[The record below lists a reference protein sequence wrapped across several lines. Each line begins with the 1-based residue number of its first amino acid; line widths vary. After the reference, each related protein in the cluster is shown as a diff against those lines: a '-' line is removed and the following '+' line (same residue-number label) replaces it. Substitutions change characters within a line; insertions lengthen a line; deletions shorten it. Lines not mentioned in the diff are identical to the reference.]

1 MKLYT
6 EEQIRKAFYN
16 GIEYSKTI
24 HPASIGHHNQYV
36 EEMIKSLTSIE
47 LPSNEEINERSYY
60 DKDNDKLIV
69 NAAEI
74 ARFRDG
80 AKWLKDKILTQNK

>member
-47 LPSNEEINERSYY
+47 LPSDEEIISTAYADRAVDYCEQQ
-60 DKDNDKLIV
+60 KQV
-69 NAAEI
+69 GFE
-74 ARFRDG
+74 DG
-80 AKWLKDKILTQNK
+80 AKWLRDKILNQNK

>member
-47 LPSNEEINERSYY
+47 LPSDEEIEESNPYNKNTDLWSTRWYY
-60 DKDNDKLIV
+60 
-69 NAAEI
+69 
-74 ARFRDG
+74 G
-80 AKWLKDKILTQNK
+80 AKWMRDKILNK